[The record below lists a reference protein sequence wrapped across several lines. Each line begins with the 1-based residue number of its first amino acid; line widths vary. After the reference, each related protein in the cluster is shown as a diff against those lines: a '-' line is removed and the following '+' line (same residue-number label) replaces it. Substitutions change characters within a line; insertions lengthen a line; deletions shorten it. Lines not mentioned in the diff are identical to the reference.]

1 MKRLVLVSVFSLLA
15 GCGGSKIERE
25 PPAPLTDFTAE
36 RKVQEIWSVDIGANA
51 VKSGAKLSVYFD
63 GTAIYVS
70 DRRGRVSAYAADNGH
85 ELWATRVGQPVTG
98 ATGAGSGLVVVAT
111 NKGRVIALDR
121 NNGKQLWESVVS
133 SEILAPAAIHSNV
146 VVVQSIDGKVAGLAA
161 ADGVAQ
167 WLERQGTGYRTPWG
181 VVPIVSAAVVFDLNV
196 GSFDVRPGPK
206 EGEWACEAARPTVA
220 VQGNVGAGTGA
231 TVGKWSGIEGR
242 MKGGFGI
249 AEWHD
254 GDLCVQA
261 LAVANAVGDVIDH
274 DGSIIAGA
282 RASQGGFAAERS
294 PLRPIER
301 GKVPDRTN
309 TTLAVLLTNAGLSKV
324 QCFRLA
330 QRMHDGMSRAVV
342 PVHTSFDGDTTFALS
357 AGVIAADID
366 LLGECA
372 AQLTSEAIRNAVRHA
387 LDAFG
392 IPAAVSAAVRSSGP
406 ATSL

>member
-1 MKRLVLVSVFSLLA
+1 MQLLDGFLLGHWTDSTNGTGCTVLRCPPRTVASCEVRGSSPGSRELVLLNIDKKTEEVHAVVLT
-15 GCGGSKIERE
+15 GGS
-25 PPAPLTDFTAE
+25 
-36 RKVQEIWSVDIGANA
+36 
-51 VKSGAKLSVYFD
+51 
-63 GTAIYVS
+63 
-70 DRRGRVSAYAADNGH
+70 AY
-85 ELWATRVGQPVTG
+85 
-98 ATGAGSGLVVVAT
+98 
-111 NKGRVIALDR
+111 
-121 NNGKQLWESVVS
+121 
-133 SEILAPAAIHSNV
+133 
-146 VVVQSIDGKVAGLAA
+146 GLAA

-181 VVPIVSAAVVFDLNV
+181 IVPIVPAAVVFDLNV

-206 EGEWACEAARPTVA
+206 EGAWACEAARPTVA

-282 RASQGGFAAERS
+282 RASQGGFAAELS
-294 PLRPIER
+294 PLRPFER
-301 GKVPDRTN
+301 GKVLDRTN

-372 AQLTSEAIRNAVRHA
+372 AQLTSEAIRSAVRHA
-387 LDAFG
+387 SEAFG
-392 IPAAVSAAVRSSGP
+392 IPAASSAAVRSSGP